1 MKYLRSVVAPGEAVG
16 VVAGQSIGEPSTQM
30 TLNTFHLAGHSS
42 KNVTLGIPRLREIVM
57 TASAKIAT
65 PRMTLF
71 PISDMTLEDSETF
84 AKSISRLSLA
94 EVVDKIKISET
105 LGRGKA
111 YGQAKTYD
119 IKLEFFPAD
128 KYCEEYAITEED
140 VLTAVSAK
148 FLPRLQGIIRKD
160 LKKKGDAKT
169 LKKSDALPEV
179 GKSAGRSEQQRAR
192 PDADAEKG
200 DSDSDEEAEA
210 DASGAKSKANRAQ
223 NVSYAAP
230 DEEEQTIINQGLR
243 ETTPDAE
250 SDDEVETSK
259 KTKDKNT
266 ATEISS
272 SSPDDES
279 DDSDDEGSTT
289 GISSPKRRGIM
300 EKAREL
306 ESRVMAMKGNS
317 DISTFKFA
325 KNGAYAQFSL
335 EYAASTAKLLML
347 HLVEQCCHDTVIH
360 AVPGIKASTVDK
372 ENTHKDPDTDEDVKE
387 LAILTDGIN
396 ILAIREAQ
404 DQINPHRIYT
414 NDIAA
419 VLQLYGVE
427 AARATI
433 VREMDA
439 VFLGHGISVN
449 NRHLNLIA
457 DVMTRGG
464 GYKAFNRM
472 GMKSSVSPFMK
483 MSFETTVGYLRDA
496 VLEDERETLKNPSAR
511 IVVGRLSGVGTGAF
525 DVLQPVQKTVEV
537 ESGEEVLKAEEGF
550 EVEGM

>member
-1 MKYLRSVVAPGEAVG
+1 MKYLKSLVEPGEAVG

-65 PRMTLF
+65 PRMTLY
-71 PISDMTLEDSETF
+71 PNSEMSIEDTEKF

-94 EVVDKIKISET
+94 EVIDKIQISET

-111 YGQAKTYD
+111 YAQAKTYN

-140 VLTAVSAK
+140 VLTAMSAK

-160 LKKKGDAKT
+160 LKKKGDGKS

-192 PDADAEKG
+192 PEVDAEGG

-230 DEEEQTIINQGLR
+230 DEEEQAIITKGLR

-250 SDDEVETSK
+250 SDDDEEASK
-259 KTKDKNT
+259 KTK
-266 ATEISS
+266 I
-272 SSPDDES
+272 S
-279 DDSDDEGSTT
+279 DDSSSEDNSEDEDNGGS
-289 GISSPKRRGIM
+289 ISGARSSSRRGIT
-300 EKAREL
+300 ESSKSL
-306 ESRVMAMKGNS
+306 ETRVMAMKGNS
-317 DISTFKFA
+317 DISSFRFA
-325 KNGAYAQFSL
+325 KNGSYAQFSL

-360 AVPGIKASTVDK
+360 AVPGIKACTVDAK
-372 ENTHKDPDTDEDVKE
+372 NEYVDPDSGEKAT
-387 LAILTDGIN
+387 LPAILADGMN
-396 ILAIREAQ
+396 MLAMREAQ
-404 DQINPHRIYT
+404 DQINPHRIFT

-419 VLQLYGVE
+419 VLSLYGVE

-433 VREMDA
+433 VREMHS
-439 VFLGHGISVN
+439 VFSGHGIAVD

-472 GMKSSVSPFMK
+472 GMRSSVSPFMK

-496 VLEDERETLKNPSAR
+496 VLEDERETLRNPSAR
-511 IVVGRLSGVGTGAF
+511 IVVGKLSGVGTGAF
-525 DVLQPVQKTVEV
+525 DVLCPVRREV
-537 ESGEEVLKAEEGF
+537 EEGF

>member
-1 MKYLRSVVAPGEAVG
+1 
-16 VVAGQSIGEPSTQM
+16 
-30 TLNTFHLAGHSS
+30 
-42 KNVTLGIPRLREIVM
+42 M

-65 PRMTLF
+65 PRMTIF
-71 PISDMTLEDSETF
+71 PISDMTLEDSQVF

-94 EVVDKIKISET
+94 EVVDKIQISET

-111 YGQAKTYD
+111 YGQAKTYN

-148 FLPRLQGIIRKD
+148 LLPRLQGIIRKD
-160 LKKKGDAKT
+160 LKKKGDART

-179 GKSAGRSEQQRAR
+179 GKSAGRSEQHRDR
-192 PDADAEKG
+192 PEADAEG
-200 DSDSDEEAEA
+200 GDDDSDDDAEA
-210 DASGAKSKANRAQ
+210 GASGAKSKANRAQ

-230 DEEEQTIINQGLR
+230 DEEEQAIIRQGLR
-243 ETTPDAE
+243 ETTPDIE
-250 SDDEVETSK
+250 SDDEAGTSAQAGDKNKATETS
-259 KTKDKNT
+259 
-266 ATEISS
+266 SS
-272 SSPDDES
+272 DDDS
-279 DDSDDEGSTT
+279 DDSGDEGSTT
-289 GISSPKRRGIM
+289 GITTSKRRGIT
-300 EKAREL
+300 ENPREL

-317 DISTFKFA
+317 DISSFKFA

-360 AVPGIKASTVDK
+360 ALPGIKACTVDK
-372 ENTHKDPDTDEDVKE
+372 EHSYVDPHTDIETKQI
-387 LAILTDGIN
+387 AILTEGIN
-396 ILAIREAQ
+396 IEAIREAQ
-404 DQINPHRIYT
+404 DQIDPHRIFT
-414 NDIAA
+414 NDIAEI
-419 VLQLYGVE
+419 LRLYGVE
-427 AARATI
+427 AARANI
-433 VREMDA
+433 VREMHG
-439 VFLGHGISVN
+439 VFSGHGISVD

-472 GMKSSVSPFMK
+472 GMRSSVSPFMK

-496 VLEDERETLKNPSAR
+496 VLEDERERLRNPSAR

-525 DVLQPVQKTVEV
+525 DVLQPVQRGFEGGGVDV
-537 ESGEEVLKAEEGF
+537 GEGREEGF